1 MLFGSDKMG
10 DDKSNALL
18 TSTIEFIQSTER
30 FRYPLFHYFISLS
43 MGISNQ
49 RSKKSIYCIA
59 STIFHLHIF
68 YFFLCFQR
76 LRKGY
81 LPFTSWG
88 LFLFFEDKY
97 SKQGQQNTRMVTNL
111 SFAKLNKVL
120 IILQETLD
128 VDFQVSTLC
137 IWQIS
142 VLIWHY
148 FSYSLENAAIVLT

>member
-1 MLFGSDKMG
+1 M
-10 DDKSNALL
+10 
-18 TSTIEFIQSTER
+18 
-30 FRYPLFHYFISLS
+30 
-43 MGISNQ
+43 
-49 RSKKSIYCIA
+49 
-59 STIFHLHIF
+59 
-68 YFFLCFQR
+68 
-76 LRKGY
+76 GY